1 MLPLPANSG
10 EMGEM
15 QGKAT
20 TYRKEES
27 CLQHLTHIFITA
39 CHIFISK
46 KKYIYI
52 FLLSLFEEME
62 ELRGGPSI
70 PSPQ

>member
-15 QGKAT
+15 QGKAIA
-20 TYRKEES
+20 YRKEES
-27 CLQHLTHIFITA
+27 CLEHLTHIFITA
-39 CHIFISK
+39 CHIFIS

>member
-15 QGKAT
+15 QGKAIA
-20 TYRKEES
+20 YRKEES

-39 CHIFISK
+39 CHIFISN
-46 KKYIYI
+46 IYI

-70 PSPQ
+70 PSLQ